1 MTPNLRFNKRLTK
14 KLLKASPKEDK
25 KVSLLSINWNIENG
39 NKIYGLEDIG
49 WFKTTA
55 FFLQKVN
62 EDMYRLVVSDGS
74 PLCGFYII
82 DDIEQFIKYV
92 GIQILETEEEDC
104 PTLTKA
110 LEESKG
116 FPNTGI
122 IIVEN
127 ERVYVYEHSNY

>member
-82 DDIEQFIKYV
+82 DDIEQFIEYV

-110 LEESKG
+110 LEESKS